1 MYFPISNTWIVKQTP
16 FGALLALW
24 LQTFSFQ
31 WMMWLFLI
39 WLGWGAKGRHHSFSK
54 TEYLFHL
61 SHAKHKA
68 ASFWSCIRINSLLAN
83 NNELTVLWDCFSL
96 HVHLLQEKS
105 LKLVRALSSN
115 LMESAAKAY
124 NDKTVK
130 PSDLPR
136 SIKIMFDNFQQPE
149 IVCIQ

>member
-1 MYFPISNTWIVKQTP
+1 M
-16 FGALLALW
+16 
-24 LQTFSFQ
+24 
-31 WMMWLFLI
+31 
-39 WLGWGAKGRHHSFSK
+39 
-54 TEYLFHL
+54 

-68 ASFWSCIRINSLLAN
+68 TSFWFCIRTNSPLAN
-83 NNELTVLWDCFSL
+83 SDELTVFGDCFSL

-124 NDKTVK
+124 NEKTVT

-136 SIKIMFDNFQQPE
+136 SIKIMFDNFQQPK
-149 IVCIQ
+149 IACI